1 MTHSRHDTL
10 SLKQKNKN
18 IYCTGGEKER
28 AQQFDCPFSCYL
40 DAIFRC
46 SGSHLVDNLSIW
58 LSNFLLLFLG
68 VPLLCFLV
76 FYIVTHLLQTQ
87 SKRDGPSAIY
97 PAWCVST
104 WCWSPSYG
112 DPHTHTHPHTHT
124 NIQDR
129 NLSKSK
135 LLGVCADSVHKNKSL
150 WRGVIRC
157 PRTHTHTH
165 TCWPGFLFTTR
176 TLHFIFDSVGG
187 FGLIYSRVVNGSHC
201 TFQVKMDAVG
211 SKLTMRW

>member
-1 MTHSRHDTL
+1 MVEVRCIEYILHGVTEMEDIVSRKTKMTYFRTGTVLSFSFLADDTQQTRHSV
-10 SLKQKNKN
+10 LKTKKQKN

-87 SKRDGPSAIY
+87 SKKDGPSAIY

-104 WCWSPSYG
+104 
-112 DPHTHTHPHTHT
+112 
-124 NIQDR
+124 
-129 NLSKSK
+129 
-135 LLGVCADSVHKNKSL
+135 
-150 WRGVIRC
+150 
-157 PRTHTHTH
+157 
-165 TCWPGFLFTTR
+165 
-176 TLHFIFDSVGG
+176 
-187 FGLIYSRVVNGSHC
+187 
-201 TFQVKMDAVG
+201 
-211 SKLTMRW
+211 